1 LHNQTGSINALL
13 KQQLSLESMNCATG
27 QSSKLACW
35 LHCLGFGDTSINEG
49 ETCMLDAFTKVISQA
64 DARGDYLNGGQ
75 IDALLQMVKD
85 GPKRMDVVN
94 RITGNATAIVTNAA
108 RALFDEQPQLIAPG
122 GNAYTHR
129 RMAACLRDM
138 DIVLR
143 YVTYAMFTGDG
154 SVLDDR
160 CLNGLRETYLALGVP
175 GGSVA
180 ESIRKMKE
188 AAIAVANDRAGVT
201 QGDCSSLMAELGSY
215 FDRAAA
221 AVG

>member
-1 LHNQTGSINALL
+1 
-13 KQQLSLESMNCATG
+13 
-27 QSSKLACW
+27 
-35 LHCLGFGDTSINEG
+35 
-49 ETCMLDAFTKVISQA
+49 MLDAFTKVVSQA
-64 DARGDYLNGGQ
+64 DARGEYVSAGQ
-75 IDALLQMVKD
+75 IDALLAMVKD
-85 GPKRMDVVN
+85 GPKRLDVVN
-94 RITGNATAIVTNAA
+94 RITGNASAIVANAA
-108 RALFDEQPQLIAPG
+108 RSLFDAQPQLIAPG
-122 GNAYTHR
+122 GNAYTNR

-143 YVTYAMFTGDG
+143 YVTYSVFTGDA

-180 ESIRKMKE
+180 EAVNQMKA
-188 AAIAVANDRAGVT
+188 AAIAIANDRNGVT
-201 QGDCSSLMAELGSY
+201 QGDCSSLMAELGAY